1 MLNLKAP
8 TMKRLAMLATAALL
22 LADPLHA
29 APRPQ
34 ADTAAFEWFAYQGAD
49 PSDLAFKPGPGQYA
63 NPILKGTYPDP
74 SVVRVGRDYYLVNST
89 FGWFPGIPVF
99 HSTDLVNWTQIGN
112 AIDRPG
118 MLDFKRLGLSQAVF
132 APAITAHQ
140 GTFYILNTCVGCGGN
155 YLITA
160 KDPGGPWSD
169 PVWLPQITGIDPS
182 LFFDDDGRAWIVNN
196 DAPPGPPQYSGHR
209 AIWMQQ
215 YDPEAGKTVGPR
227 TVLADKGVDPATN
240 PSWIEGPHLLKKDG
254 LYYLICAEGGTGPG
268 HSQVVLRARVVQGPY
283 APYLGNPVLTQRD
296 LAKDRPLPIIAAG
309 HADLVDTP
317 DGQWWA
323 TFLAVRPYAGGFDN
337 TGRETFLLPVEW
349 KDGWPVILA
358 PGKAIPYV
366 HAIPDLPPAKARP
379 APTSGAF
386 TARDAFDGAAL
397 PLNWVTMR
405 TPKTQWWTLKD
416 GALVLTAR
424 DQKLGGMAQPSFWG
438 RRQQHMNASAST
450 AMRYRPA
457 RAGDKAGMVAVQN
470 DEHFFFLGVTRDE
483 AGGTQ
488 VVVEQRASAADPI
501 DGVRLASAPIVLT
514 AGQTLYLKIDAK
526 GGRYDFAYATRPGRW
541 RTLKADAD
549 GTILSS
555 ASAKGF
561 IGALLGVYAY
571 RAPTSDPS

>member
-1 MLNLKAP
+1 
-8 TMKRLAMLATAALL
+8 MKRLAL
-22 LADPLHA
+22 LAAGLFLAAPSQA

-34 ADTAAFEWFAYQGAD
+34 AEAAAFDWFAYQGAD
-49 PSDLAFKPGPGQYA
+49 PSDRAFKPGPGQYA

-99 HSTDLVNWTQIGN
+99 HSTDLVRWTQIGN
-112 AIDRPG
+112 AIDRPD

-132 APAITAHQ
+132 APAITAHD

-160 KDPGGPWSD
+160 KDPKGPWSA
-169 PVWLPQITGIDPS
+169 PVWLPQVTGIDPS

-215 YDPEAGKTVGPR
+215 YDPRTRSTLGPR
-227 TVLADKGVDPATN
+227 TVLADKGVDPATQ

-254 LYYLICAEGGTGPG
+254 WYYLICAEGGTGPR
-268 HSQVVLRARVVQGPY
+268 HSQVVLRARAVQGPY
-283 APYLGNPVLTQRD
+283 APYPGNPILTQRD
-296 LAKDRPLPIIAAG
+296 LPKDRPLPIIAAG

-323 TFLAVRPYAGGFDN
+323 TFLAVRPNGSGFDN
-337 TGRETFLLPVEW
+337 TGRETFLLPVTW
-349 KDGWPVILA
+349 TDGWPTILQ

-366 HAIPDLPPAKARP
+366 HAAPDLPRSGTKT
-379 APTSGAF
+379 APTNGAF
-386 TARDAFDGAAL
+386 AVRDEFDGAEL

-405 TPKTQWWTLKD
+405 TPKSRWWTLKN
-416 GALVLTAR
+416 GALVLTPR

-438 RRQQHMNASAST
+438 RRQQHLVASAST
-450 AMRYRPA
+450 AMRYLPVKP
-457 RAGDKAGMVAVQN
+457 GDKAGMVAVQN
-470 DEHFFFLGVTRDE
+470 DEHFFFLGLTRE
-483 AGGTQ
+483 ADGKTQ
-488 VVVEQRASAADPI
+488 VVVEQRTSAADPV
-501 DGVRLASAPIVLT
+501 DGARLASAPITLK

-526 GGRYDFAYATRPGRW
+526 SDRYDFAYATKPGQW

-549 GTILSS
+549 GAILSS
-555 ASAKGF
+555 AAARGF

-571 RAPTSDPS
+571 RAP